1 MIKLCQG
8 WNSEGGDRYFE
19 NQRRVA
25 DRSDTRTAQHFYVMM
40 QKIAKHLH
48 RSTGALTVSGS
59 AATPGRILDLC
70 MAPGG
75 FLNVALKF
83 NPESSALAFS
93 LSPSSGGHEVLLP
106 TNSNV
111 AVNFLDITMLAAE
124 MGVTDIPLDHPDVE
138 NFLPTTFSFDDSFDL
153 ILCDGQVLRTHTRA
167 SYREAREAR
176 RLAASQLVLGLER
189 VRPGGTMI
197 ILHRAE
203 LWSSVSLLHK
213 FSKFSSLMLFKPTA
227 GHAKRSS
234 FYMVATNMD
243 PRHPEAKLAIEKW
256 KKIWTTATFGTQENY
271 ERVLMEGD
279 ETVEEVLEEFG
290 SELMRLGKKI
300 WHIQAKA
307 LADAPFIRGAENSI
321 NNGSL
326 ELSGTFEACTSNHKK
341 TSGGQGLQGQHD
353 VHLYTCRRQERDA
366 LIL

>member
-1 MIKLCQG
+1 MTKLCQG

-25 DRSDTRTAQHFYVMM
+25 DRSDTRTAQYFYAMM
-40 QKIAKHLH
+40 QKIAKQLH
-48 RSTGALTVSGS
+48 RFTRALTMSS
-59 AATPGRILDLC
+59 SPGRILDLC

-75 FLNVALKF
+75 FLDVALKF
-83 NPESSALAFS
+83 NPDSSALAFS
-93 LSPSSGGHEVLLP
+93 LPPSSGGHEVLLP
-106 TNSNV
+106 TNANV
-111 AVNFLDITMLAAE
+111 SVNFLDITMLAAE
-124 MGVTDIPLDHPDVE
+124 MGVTDIPVDHPDVE
-138 NFLPTTFSFDDSFDL
+138 NFLPPTFAPDDSFDL
-153 ILCDGQVLRTHTRA
+153 VLCDGQVLRTHSRA
-167 SYREAREAR
+167 PYREAREAR

-197 ILHRAE
+197 ILLHRAE

-234 FYMVATNMD
+234 FYMVATKID
-243 PRHPEAKLAIEKW
+243 PQHPEAVLAIEKW

-290 SELMRLGKKI
+290 SELIRLGKKI

-307 LADAPFIRGAENSI
+307 LADAPFIRGPESSGDTA
-321 NNGSL
+321 GP
-326 ELSGTFEACTSNHKK
+326 ELASH
-341 TSGGQGLQGQHD
+341 
-353 VHLYTCRRQERDA
+353 RPMR
-366 LIL
+366 